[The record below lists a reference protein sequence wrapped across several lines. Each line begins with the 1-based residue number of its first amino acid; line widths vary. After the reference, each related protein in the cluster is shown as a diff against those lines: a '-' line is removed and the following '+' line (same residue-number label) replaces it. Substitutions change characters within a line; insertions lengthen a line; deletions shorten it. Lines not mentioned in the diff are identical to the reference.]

1 MRNATQRN
9 RVWYIKMQLFEVKQT
24 NVNHKD
30 HKTRQ
35 FGEDVQPDM
44 SSLLLSGKKGFN
56 MVTVVEQIY
65 DGGLLNRYKLS

>member
-1 MRNATQRN
+1 
-9 RVWYIKMQLFEVKQT
+9 MQLFEVKQT

-30 HKTRQ
+30 NKTRQ

-44 SSLLLSGKKGFN
+44 SSLLLSCVAGKKGFN